1 MSLLLP
7 DQIPLNIM
15 AEFAK
20 KEGLVLEGDF
30 SDEYEVNEEVKE
42 LSTAN
47 KELRKHADSGKSA
60 VSDWYEKTDIQ
71 WLKTLRGNYLHFSS
85 HYKPTAKVV
94 YPNKPNIKS
103 VDGTLTDDD
112 GKKLQSLKRERHVY
126 KG

>member
-47 KELRKHADSGKSA
+47 KELIKHADSGKSA
-60 VSDWYEKTDIQ
+60 VTDWYEKTDIQ

-85 HYKPTAKVV
+85 HYKATKKVV